1 MTLSAAAAVQLTTAA
16 ATSLQ
21 RPFGAAVVRSSQSN
35 WIITSAEYMHVHR
48 STTDA
53 ETEAETAGTELP
65 FTRSREAP
73 TFLLFLLLLLLL
85 LFQVCF

>member
-1 MTLSAAAAVQLTTAA
+1 MTLSAAATVQLTTT
-16 ATSLQ
+16 ATSPQ

-53 ETEAETAGTELP
+53 ETEAETARTELP

-73 TFLLFLLLLLLL
+73 TFLLLLLLL